1 MIKGSCDSMEG
12 GSSLYVTFLLGLVAI
27 DIVVLEIK
35 CF

>member
-12 GSSLYVTFLLGLVAI
+12 SSSLHVTFLLGLVAI